1 MRLLRRLRCIEIFT
15 FDQCCLG
22 CEARKPTSMALLRLG
37 GFARAVRA
45 LGRSG
50 RCGHA
55 ANFHPKLQGRD
66 AQGNFCTAIAKVYP
80 PMLNAY
86 LAQAIVEHA
95 VAVADALPVVE
106 PLSEELLAL
115 NRLDFVTDR
124 VQPDFYDQ

>member
-66 AQGNFCTAIAKVYP
+66 GTGQ
-80 PMLNAY
+80 
-86 LAQAIVEHA
+86 
-95 VAVADALPVVE
+95 
-106 PLSEELLAL
+106 LLYSYCEGISP
-115 NRLDFVTDR
+115 NVKCIFGTGHC
-124 VQPDFYDQ
+124 